1 MKFCLGD
8 CPQEGVRD
16 QIQESQSIKKIL
28 ESKPVDTY
36 SIIGF
41 HNHEE
46 GLIIKACTPE
56 KTCII
61 YLIVN
66 GILRDQKEFS
76 FESF

>member
-46 GLIIKACTPE
+46 GLIIKAYTSE
-56 KTCII
+56 KTF
-61 YLIVN
+61 IVN
-66 GILRDQKEFS
+66 GILGEHKEFLRIS
-76 FESF
+76 KGV